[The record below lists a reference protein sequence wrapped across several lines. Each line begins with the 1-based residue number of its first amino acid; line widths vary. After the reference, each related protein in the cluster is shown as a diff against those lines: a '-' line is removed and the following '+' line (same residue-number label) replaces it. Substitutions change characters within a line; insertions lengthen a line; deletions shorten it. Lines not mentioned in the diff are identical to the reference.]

1 MKTWQQHELEWLRKR
16 ALENRLRRIFKADDD
31 EDEADAAADDEDE
44 ANDDEA
50 TVAAALH
57 YLLHTPHGAG
67 VLRRVFP
74 TGPGSTADV
83 EHLARLVARDW
94 RSQPPIDEPDGFMPW
109 TDVTNKGTSAME
121 NIVTIAKC
129 VADGGRSWLT
139 ESELTEKIFK
149 HAQLSRRDGESE
161 HQAFARVFA
170 ANTSEGL
177 AFRKAV
183 AVAKSSD
190 ARPPGDDDDVAA
202 RAYRELER
210 QAEARRKREP
220 SLSPEQAFAKCFADP
235 ANRELANLAHQ
246 RPVAVW

>member
-1 MKTWQQHELEWLRKR
+1 MNQRQETWRQHERDWLRKL

-31 EDEADAAADDEDE
+31 EDKADDGSEQRHHVNQLADLLVEADGSLSRED
-44 ANDDEA
+44 
-50 TVAAALH
+50 ALRW
-57 YLLHTPHGAG
+57 LLHSRDGSALIARMRAHKRTTP
-67 VLRRVFP
+67 
-74 TGPGSTADV
+74 
-83 EHLARLVARDW
+83 
-94 RSQPPIDEPDGFMPW
+94 
-109 TDVTNKGTSAME
+109 ME

-129 VADGGRSWLT
+129 VADSGRSWLT
-139 ESELTEKIFK
+139 EEELTAKIFK
-149 HAQLSRRDGESE
+149 HAQLDRRADESE

-170 ANTSEGL
+170 ANTPEGL
-177 AFRKAV
+177 LFRKAV
-183 AVAKSSD
+183 AVAKTSD

-210 QAEARRKREP
+210 LAEARRKRDP